1 MLKPRVLRSS
11 LPTQPRDLGRVALAK
26 QWFPNRKS
34 LCGGIVHHLSHKSRL
49 SFCQNTQ
56 SACKCPHVI
65 LWPFQHKPIG
75 CEKLYLVYKFTFV
88 HKYYTND
95 KTSNWR
101 WVWFII
107 SFTVELSA
115 NNYHFCQQTKHAS
128 YITVQT
134 HDWDAWLNPAS
145 IHKTNECTWPESFV
159 RYCADERC
167 FSPQT

>member
-75 CEKLYLVYKFTFV
+75 CEKLYLVYKFTFM

-115 NNYHFCQQTKHAS
+115 NNYHFANWQNMQVILLS
-128 YITVQT
+128 R